1 MLVLLVL
8 VLPPLPPSFLPLI
21 RLVRALDTS
30 RRRTG
35 PGIEQFSLGPNAA
48 PREADPS
55 KRMLSGIT
63 WKRSHQVETAVN
75 WQCVHSARAIRLASF
90 NRRRREGEAG
100 TILLVRQL
108 EKT

>member
-1 MLVLLVL
+1 MLVLLL
-8 VLPPLPPSFLPLI
+8 LLPPLPPSFLPLI
-21 RLVRALDTS
+21 RLVRSLDTS

-63 WKRSHQVETAVN
+63 WKRSDQVEIAVN
-75 WQCVHSARAIRLASF
+75 WERVHSARAIRLVSF
-90 NRRRREGEAG
+90 NRRRREREAG